1 MERDKLDGIRI
12 DIIAEVYDSNR
23 GGKFARF
30 KRALWYGSE
39 GRLGGYFG
47 DGKGVRKAIR
57 IMPKT
62 MLKKNVTGLIGSPLK
77 MALAPVSSVPVA
89 GPMIAGL
96 IAGLVITP
104 IELALEEAIK
114 LAKEVYTMEVEDG
127 SSYKG
132 DIKKMARKV
141 FKKGPRTA
149 DEELRKQIKH
159 DVKEMTGANG
169 LLVIDRN
176 LVKMKDAKARIESA
190 VKKLEIVVGPTK
202 IPFDGFDDKFYKD
215 EEQKMEAANEVLVAI
230 IETGYYIKKITGLV
244 ETMQAALNKVSGE
257 LKELDKGVNAVDEK
271 IEKYILGNL

>member
-30 KRALWYGSE
+30 KRALWYGS
-39 GRLGGYFG
+39 GGTLGGYFG

-57 IMPKT
+57 NMPKT
-62 MLKKNVTGLIGSPLK
+62 MLKKNVTGFIGSPLK
-77 MALAPVSSVPVA
+77 MALAPVSAVPVA

-96 IAGLVITP
+96 ITGLVITP

-159 DVKEMTGANG
+159 DVKEMTGVNG

-202 IPFDGFDDKFYKD
+202 IPFDGFDDKH

>member
-1 MERDKLDGIRI
+1 MERDKLEGIRI
-12 DIIAEVYDSNR
+12 DILAEVYDSNR
-23 GGKFARF
+23 GGKLARF
-30 KRALWYGSE
+30 KRALWYGSG

-47 DGKGVRKAIR
+47 DGKGVRKTIR
-57 IMPKT
+57 NMPKT
-62 MLKKNVTGLIGSPLK
+62 MFVKNVPGLIVSPLK
-77 MALAPVSSVPVA
+77 VALAPAFAVPVV
-89 GPMIAGL
+89 GPML
-96 IAGLVITP
+96 NGLVVTP
-104 IELALEEAIK
+104 IELALEEIISQ
-114 LAKEVYTMEVEDG
+114 AKKVYTMEVEDG

-132 DIKKMARKV
+132 DIKKMARNF

-176 LVKMKDAKARIESA
+176 LVKMKDAKARIEST

-202 IPFDGFDDKFYKD
+202 IPFDGFDDNFYKH
-215 EEQKMEAANEVLVAI
+215 EEQKMEATNDVLVAI

-257 LKELDKGVNAVDEK
+257 LKELDKGVSAVDEK
-271 IEKYILGNL
+271 IEKYILENL